1 MEVGQVDSIID
12 RDCRQIRPDLHE
24 LHAADYRAL
33 LLRYDDLVT
42 EVHRNEVE
50 GSRRGTANLERGG
63 TGRHYDFFACT
74 ASNDGSGNAN
84 SAVYTGSLVSFLRS
98 TLKFLSQ
105 QYCHIC

>member
-1 MEVGQVDSIID
+1 MEVGQVDSVVD
-12 RDCRQIRPDLHE
+12 RDCRQARTCLNE
-24 LHAADYRAL
+24 LHAADYRPL

-50 GSRRGTANLERGG
+50 RSRRSTANLECGG
-63 TGRHYDFFACT
+63 TGRHYDFFAST
-74 ASNDGSGNAN
+74 ASKDGSGKAN

-98 TLKFLSQ
+98 TLKFFSQ